1 MPQEGA
7 LSLTMMSM
15 GEVSVSGTARGD
27 PRLVAL
33 LKNRHTRRYQKQ
45 EQTRESP
52 GVKNI
57 SDDSVS
63 RKLLELY
70 NLSIQSSCNFSG
82 MHAFK

>member
-1 MPQEGA
+1 
-7 LSLTMMSM
+7 MMSM
-15 GEVSVSGTARGD
+15 GEVRVSGTARGD

-45 EQTRESP
+45 EQARRESP

-63 RKLLELY
+63 RKLPELC

-82 MHAFK
+82 MHVLK

>member
-1 MPQEGA
+1 
-7 LSLTMMSM
+7 MSM

-33 LKNRHTRRYQKQ
+33 LKNRPARRYQKQ
-45 EQTRESP
+45 EQTRRQSP

-57 SDDSVS
+57 SDDTVS
-63 RKLLELY
+63 RKLPELY

-82 MHAFK
+82 MHIFK